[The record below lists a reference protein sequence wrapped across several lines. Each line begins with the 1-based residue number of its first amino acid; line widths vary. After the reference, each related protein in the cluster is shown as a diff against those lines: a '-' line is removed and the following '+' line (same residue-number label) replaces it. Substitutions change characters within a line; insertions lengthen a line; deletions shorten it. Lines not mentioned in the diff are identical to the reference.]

1 MPQPPTS
8 GSDWRAVYRLQLRP
22 GFTFLDA
29 VDQLDYLADLGVSHL
44 YCSPILE
51 AGSDHGYDVVDH
63 SRVRASLGGREG
75 FERLV
80 AAARERGL
88 GVLVDIVPNHMAIG
102 GAGAGN
108 RWWWDV
114 LEHGRA
120 SPYATAFDIVWDE
133 MPDGRLLVPQLDDHL
148 RRVVAAGRLQVAR
161 ADDGALHLAF
171 GEQRFPLSPAST
183 ARLLA
188 RAAGRAGDA
197 ALADLAARLTAVPD
211 EADRRPEIDELG
223 AAARA
228 HLADHPATTAVLDGV
243 LADLSADPVELIDL
257 AHAQHYRLA
266 RWRIANREIGYRR
279 FFDVTDLVGL
289 RVDLPWVFDATHEL
303 TLELLEAGLIDGLRV
318 DHPDGLRDPQTYLE
332 RLRARV
338 GDAPVWVEKI
348 LAPGEPLRV
357 SWPTEGTTGYDFADL
372 AGRLAVD
379 TEGALDLRSWFVAET
394 GVPAALGE
402 AARAA
407 KREVV
412 RGLLAADV
420 DRLAVVAARTLDGA
434 GWDVSV
440 REVRAMLVELVAH
453 LPVYRTYVRPGHPP
467 DPVDV
472 ALLRAAADAIA
483 GERRDLER
491 DVLDAL
497 CDAVLRPDSADAG
510 DLAERFQQLASAAAA
525 KGVEDTT
532 FYRWAPLASL
542 CEVGSHPDAT
552 GVDAAGFHATVAA
565 TAPWPHRLLET
576 STHDTKRSE
585 DVRARIS
592 VLSEVPDRWR
602 DVVARIRAVAPW
614 PGAGGDPAI
623 ELLALQTVVGAWPID
638 GDRLTAYLVKAAR
651 EAKRRTNWLDPDEGY
666 EAELER
672 WGRALVD
679 DEACRAAIA
688 SFVDEIRGPGRVNSL
703 VQVLLKLT
711 APGVAGLYQGTE
723 LWDGSLVDPDNRRP
737 VDSAARRRLLASL
750 ADADAGRVAADLAGR
765 PGDAEDEG
773 RLKLWVIARALRTR
787 RERAASLDGA
797 APYAPLHPVG
807 AAADHAVAFR
817 RGDDV
822 AVVVPRLVVGLARA
836 GGWRDTVV
844 PLPPG
849 RWRDVL
855 GDGRMW
861 EGELRLADALDPV
874 PVALLVRDGAR

>member
-1 MPQPPTS
+1 
-8 GSDWRAVYRLQLRP
+8 VYRLQLRP
-22 GFTFLDA
+22 GFTFDDA
-29 VDQLDYLADLGVSHL
+29 AAQLDYLAALGVSHV

-63 SRVRASLGGREG
+63 TRVRAALGGRAG

-80 AAARERGL
+80 AAARGLGL

-102 GAGAGN
+102 GGSAGN

-148 RRVVAAGRLQVAR
+148 HRVVAEGRLR
-161 ADDGALHLAF
+161 AVRTGDGALQLAF
-171 GEQRFPLSPAST
+171 GDQRFPLSPEST
-183 ARLLA
+183 ADLLA

-197 ALADLAARLTAVPD
+197 ALADLAARLAAVPD
-211 EADRRPEIDELG
+211 EADSRAEIDELG
-223 AAARA
+223 GAARA
-228 HLADHPATTAVLDGV
+228 HLGNSPVTAGVLDEV
-243 LADLSADPVELIDL
+243 LGDVSGDPAALTEL
-257 AHAQHYRLA
+257 ARGQHYRLA

-289 RVDLPWVFDATHEL
+289 RVDVPWVFDATHKL
-303 TLELLEAGLIDGLRV
+303 TLDLVEAGLIDGLRV
-318 DHPDGLRDPQTYLE
+318 DHPDGLRDPQAYLE

-338 GDAPVWVEKI
+338 GEAPVWVEKI
-348 LAPGEPLRV
+348 LAPGEALRD
-357 SWPTEGTTGYDFADL
+357 SWPADGTTGYDFLDL
-372 AGRLAVD
+372 VGRLGVD
-379 TEGALDLRSWFVAET
+379 TDGALELREWFVAET
-394 GVPAALGE
+394 GAPAAPVD

-407 KREVV
+407 KREVI

-420 DRLAVVAARTLDGA
+420 DRLAVLAARTLDGA

-440 REVRAMLVELVAH
+440 REMRAMLIELVAH
-453 LPVYRTYVRPGHPP
+453 LPVYRTYARAGHAP

-472 ALLRAAADAIA
+472 GLLRHAADEIA
-483 GERRDLER
+483 GARRDLEC
-491 DVLDAL
+491 DVLDVL
-497 CDAVLRPDSADAG
+497 CDALLQPTSGEGWELV
-510 DLAERFQQLASAAAA
+510 ERFQQLSSAAAA

-552 GVDAAGFHATVAA
+552 GVDAEAFHAAIAGTAA
-565 TAPWPHRLLET
+565 WPHRLLDT

-585 DVRARIS
+585 DVRARIN

-602 DVVARIRAVAPW
+602 DAVARIRAVAPW

-651 EAKRRTNWLDPDEGY
+651 EAKRRTNWLDPDEAY
-666 EAELER
+666 EAELAR
-672 WGRALVD
+672 WGRALVE
-679 DEACRAAIA
+679 DEACRSAIA
-688 SFVDEIRGPGRVNSL
+688 AFVDEIREPGRVNSL
-703 VQVLLKLT
+703 AQVLLKLT
-711 APGVAGLYQGTE
+711 VPGVAGLYQGTE

-737 VDSAARRRLLASL
+737 VDFDARRRLLASL
-750 ADADAGRVAADLAGR
+750 TEAGPDAAARAVPEAARAGADDGG
-765 PGDAEDEG
+765 
-773 RLKLWVIARALRTR
+773 LKLWVITRALRIR
-787 RERAASLDGA
+787 QERPASLDGG
-797 APYAPLHPVG
+797 APYTPLRPVG
-807 AAADHAVAFR
+807 AAADHAIAFL

-836 GGWRDTVV
+836 GGWRDTAV

-849 RWRDVL
+849 RWVDAL
-855 GDGRMW
+855 GDEREW
-861 EGELRLADALDPV
+861 QGEVRLADALHPV
-874 PVALLVRDGAR
+874 PVALLVRSATT

>member
-1 MPQPPTS
+1 VSPVVTAGPDS
-8 GSDWRAVYRLQLRP
+8 RWRAVYRLQLRP
-22 GFTFLDA
+22 GFTFDDA
-29 VDQLDYLADLGVSHL
+29 AAQLDYLAALGVSHV
-44 YCSPILE
+44 YCSPILD

-63 SRVRASLGGREG
+63 TQVRAALGGRAG

-80 AAARERGL
+80 TAARGLGL

-102 GAGAGN
+102 GGTAGN

-148 RRVVAAGRLQVAR
+148 HRVVADGRLR
-161 ADDGALHLAF
+161 AVRTDGGALQLAF
-171 GEQRFPLSPAST
+171 GDQRFPLSPAST
-183 ARLLA
+183 ADLLA

-197 ALADLAARLTAVPD
+197 ALADLAARLAAVPD
-211 EADRRPEIDELG
+211 EADSRAEIDELG
-223 AAARA
+223 GAARA
-228 HLADHPATTAVLDGV
+228 HVGNSPVTAGVLDEV
-243 LADLSADPVELIDL
+243 LADVSGDPAALTDL
-257 AHAQHYRLA
+257 ALAQHYRLA

-289 RVDLPWVFDATHEL
+289 RVDVPWVFDATHAL
-303 TLELLEAGLIDGLRV
+303 TLELVEAGLIDGLRV
-318 DHPDGLRDPQTYLE
+318 DHPDGLRDPQAYLE

-338 GDAPVWVEKI
+338 GEAPVWVEKI
-348 LAPGEPLRV
+348 LAPGEALRDP
-357 SWPTEGTTGYDFADL
+357 WPADGTTGYDFLDL
-372 AGRLAVD
+372 VGRLAVD
-379 TEGALDLRSWFVAET
+379 TDGALELREWFVAET
-394 GVPAALGE
+394 GAPSALVD

-407 KREVV
+407 KREVI

-420 DRLAVVAARTLDGA
+420 DRLAALAARTLDGA

-440 REVRAMLVELVAH
+440 REMRAMLIELVAN
-453 LPVYRTYVRPGHPP
+453 LPVYRTYVRAGHPP

-472 ALLRAAADAIA
+472 ELLRTAADEIA
-483 GERRDLER
+483 GARRELER
-491 DVLDAL
+491 DVLDVL
-497 CDAVLRPDSADAG
+497 CDALLQPTSAEG
-510 DLAERFQQLASAAAA
+510 WELVERFQQLSSAAAA

-552 GVDAAGFHATVAA
+552 GVGAEDFHAAIAGTAA
-565 TAPWPHRLLET
+565 WPHRLLDT

-602 DVVARIRAVAPW
+602 DAVARIRAVAPW

-623 ELLALQTVVGAWPID
+623 ELSALQSVVGAWPID

-651 EAKRRTNWLDPDEGY
+651 EAKRRTNWLDPDEAY
-666 EAELER
+666 EAELAR
-672 WGRALVD
+672 WGRALVE
-679 DEACRAAIA
+679 DEACRSAIA
-688 SFVDEIRGPGRVNSL
+688 AFVDEIRGPGRVNSL
-703 VQVLLKLT
+703 AQVLLKLT
-711 APGVAGLYQGTE
+711 VPGVAGLYQGTE

-737 VDSAARRRLLASL
+737 VDFDARRRLLASL
-750 ADADAGRVAADLAGR
+750 ADAGPGVAEAARAGADDG
-765 PGDAEDEG
+765 G
-773 RLKLWVIARALRTR
+773 LKLWVISRALRIR
-787 RERAASLDGA
+787 RERPASLDGA
-797 APYAPLHPVG
+797 APYTPLRPAGV
-807 AAADHAVAFR
+807 AADHAIAFL

-836 GGWRDTVV
+836 GGWRDTAV

-849 RWRDVL
+849 RWVDAL
-855 GDGRMW
+855 GDARVRQ
-861 EGELRLADALDPV
+861 GEVRLTDALDPL
-874 PVALLVRDGAR
+874 PVALLVREATT